1 MPVRPPARKL
11 AELTDL
17 QLAILDVLW
26 ERGEATV
33 REVHERLEPSTRLAR
48 KTIGTLLHRLEK
60 QHVLAF
66 RTDGREYWYRPTV
79 TREQVRA
86 ARVERLVGGLFGGDL
101 PAMVSFAIGRGDVDA
116 HDLARIRALLDAAE
130 PER

>member
-1 MPVRPPARKL
+1 MPASRKL

-33 REVHERLEPSTRLAR
+33 REVHERLEPTTRLAR

-60 QHVLAF
+60 QGVLAF

-79 TREQVRA
+79 TREAVRT

-101 PAMVSFAIGRGDVDA
+101 PSMVSFAIGRGDVDA
-116 HDLARIRALLDAAE
+116 ADLERIRALLDAARPGGE
-130 PER
+130 S